1 MVHIAPVHV
10 MGDINSLDFSALPQ
24 AHFMAWLL
32 LLLSLLM
39 LVVHPACLAPR
50 KNAIG
55 KAEPI
60 TTLWRKQDVKANPE
74 THHRKRSPLGRPALH

>member
-1 MVHIAPVHV
+1 MVHIGCFCVA
-10 MGDINSLDFSALPQ
+10 GDISPLYFSALPQ
-24 AHFMAWLL
+24 ALFMAWVLL
-32 LLLSLLM
+32 LLRLLM
-39 LVVHPACLAPR
+39 LPVQPACRASR

>member
-1 MVHIAPVHV
+1 MVHLGFVRV
-10 MGDINSLDFSALPQ
+10 VGDINSLDFSALPQ
-24 AHFMAWLL
+24 APFMAWLL
-32 LLLSLLM
+32 LLLRLLM
-39 LVVHPACLAPR
+39 LPVQPACLASR